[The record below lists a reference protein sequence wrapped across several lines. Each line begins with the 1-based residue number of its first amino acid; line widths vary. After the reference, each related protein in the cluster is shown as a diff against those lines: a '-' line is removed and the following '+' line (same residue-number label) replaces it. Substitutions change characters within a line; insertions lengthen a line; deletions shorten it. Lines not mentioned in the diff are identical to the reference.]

1 MLGERPDPPLAKR
14 RLDVGAVAVNDRRET
29 TAKKTRGVT
38 VEISVIVPVY
48 LQWDLVPAL
57 LDTLA
62 AQSLAPEALEI
73 ILVDNGGGQEA
84 GRPAAP
90 ANARLIR
97 CTTPGS
103 YAARN
108 AGIAAARGRFLAF
121 TDADCRPQPHWLA
134 TLVTAAREEP
144 HVIHAGPIK
153 IRPQTG
159 SPNVYEIYEMVRG
172 IPQDRY
178 VARGYGVTANLMVD
192 RSIIE
197 KCGAFDATRFSG
209 GDAEFCRRAGKAGYP
224 IRYVPGAVVEHL
236 ARADWEALAR
246 KTRRVRGGQL
256 AAGPARRRLGF
267 LVRTFL
273 PPLFAIRR
281 FLGEREHPLR
291 FRSIAV
297 GVQLRLWL
305 VEMAEAVRLI
315 VLRRPPER
323 R

>member
-14 RLDVGAVAVNDRRET
+14 RLDVGAVAVNDRET

-48 LQWDLVPAL
+48 LQWDLVPPL
-57 LDTLA
+57 LDALA
-62 AQSLAPEALEI
+62 AQSLAPEAFEV
-73 ILVDNGGGQEA
+73 ILVDNGRDEA
-84 GRPAAP
+84 VGRPAAP
-90 ANARLIR
+90 ANVRLIR

-108 AGIAAARGRFLAF
+108 AGIAAARGRLLAF
-121 TDADCRPQPHWLA
+121 TDADCRPEPHWLGA
-134 TLVTAAREEP
+134 LVTAAREEP
-144 HVIHAGPIK
+144 DVIHAGRIK
-153 IRPQTG
+153 IRPQSE

-172 IPQDRY
+172 IPQERY

-192 RSIIE
+192 RRIIE
-197 KCGAFDATRFSG
+197 KCGPFDATRFSG
-209 GDAEFCRRAGKAGYP
+209 GDAEFCRRAGRAGSP
-224 IRYVPGAVVEHL
+224 VRYAPGAVVEHL
-236 ARADWEALAR
+236 ARADWEALAT

-256 AAGPARRRLGF
+256 IAGPARRRLGF

-273 PPLFAIRR
+273 PPVFAIQR
-281 FLGEREHPLR
+281 FLGEREYPLR

-305 VEMAEAVRLI
+305 VEMAEAVRLL